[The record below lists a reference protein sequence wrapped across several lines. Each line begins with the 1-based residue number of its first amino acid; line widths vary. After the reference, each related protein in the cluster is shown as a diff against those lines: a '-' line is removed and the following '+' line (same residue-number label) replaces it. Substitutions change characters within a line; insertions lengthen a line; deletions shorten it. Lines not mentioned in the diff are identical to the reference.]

1 MAAAPLHVE
10 LTSFGY
16 ARGAPD
22 EVDGTCIFD
31 VRTLPNPKSNRAYK
45 HLTGE
50 DDELQRQILESARGR
65 LMYAHFDRWLD
76 AHISRARRGGLANL
90 RLFVGCKSGQH
101 RSASVV
107 CRCGALRADDGKSA
121 SGKGVSV
128 RISHRDRDHWVT
140 SPLMRQ
146 CELCLCEIHRN
157 AWSAHANGKRHI
169 KLAAAAAAASAEP
182 QAAVE
187 AVEVKCAKTGRPQ
200 EEETGSRHSRKR
212 SRLVHEEATSSSD
225 LASDP
230 QNQVP
235 PPRDDDDTLTG
246 ALPEGADAAAIEA
259 LLERRMEAKLSKDY
273 ATADAL
279 QRDIAAQGVDLS
291 DQERWWRR
299 RSLQSSA
306 QAMIEA
312 EGRGAGAGG
321 GGSAKRRP

>member
-235 PPRDDDDTLTG
+235 PPRDDDTLTG

-306 QAMIEA
+306 QAMIERKLRD
-312 EGRGAGAGG
+312 ERC
-321 GGSAKRRP
+321 